1 MDLPDAAAETHR
13 LLQRALDAL
22 PLSLNIKTADGR
34 YGFINAHQARN
45 AGMPAEAIIG
55 QEVGIAAGETWRRI
69 IRERDIKVL
78 ETGEPMGPYRDD
90 FSTLFGLDGHWIT
103 FKAPF
108 SLREGDA
115 PDHVVT
121 ISFDVTP
128 FVEAENRLMSAAYTD
143 ALTGLPNRRWF
154 DREIEQM
161 ASRAEHPGPMDW
173 LLVIDIDH
181 FKSINDTYG
190 HQVGDCVLR
199 ETGMRLRQSTRSCDS
214 AVRFG
219 GEEFVVLVS
228 DATSEEVGVIAERIR
243 LAFDGK
249 PMIKVESSPSITVSI
264 GAADIEGR
272 DAQAALR
279 RADDALYLAK
289 KIGRNR
295 VVLADRSLQP

>member
-1 MDLPDAAAETHR
+1 MGLPDKSAEKYQ

-22 PLSLNIKTADGR
+22 PLSLNIKTADGH

-45 AGMPAEAIIG
+45 AGMPAEDIIG
-55 QEVGIAAGETWRRI
+55 QEVGVAAGETWRRI

-78 ETGEPMGPYRDD
+78 ETREPMGPYRDD
-90 FSTLFGLDGHWIT
+90 FAALFGLDGHWIT

-108 SLREGDA
+108 SLHEGDA

-128 FVEAENRLMSAAYTD
+128 FVEAENRLISAANTD

-154 DREIEQM
+154 DRQIEHM
-161 ASRAEHPGPMDW
+161 ANRAEHPSAFDW
-173 LLVIDIDH
+173 LLVIDVDH

-190 HQVGDCVLR
+190 HQVGDGVLR
-199 ETGMRLRQSTRSCDS
+199 ETGTRLRQSIRSCDS
-214 AVRFG
+214 AVRLG

-228 DATSEEVGVIAERIR
+228 DASSEEVGEIAERIR

-249 PMIKVESSPSITVSI
+249 PMTRVESSPSITVSI
-264 GAADIEGR
+264 GAADIESR
-272 DAQAALR
+272 DAHAALR

-295 VVLADRSLQP
+295 VVLADQAQQP